1 MCVKAEI
8 FAIGTELLMGELT
21 DTNSAWLAAR
31 LPALGIDL
39 QGVSILG
46 DHLAM
51 LTEGLTRAL
60 QRVDLV
66 LTTGGLGPTQDDLTR
81 EGIAAALGETP
92 TVDAAMVQEIARSFQ
107 RRGRDMPAP
116 NIKQAQ
122 LIPSA
127 QFLRNPYGSA
137 PGWWVERAGKILVA
151 MPGPPV
157 ETHPMWD
164 DQIAPRL
171 RQMVTGQITLTRNIK
186 TMGLSEAAVDEKI
199 AEYFGQANPSLGIYS
214 KADGIHL
221 RMIARARDTATAQAL
236 IAPMEA
242 AIMTQLAPYVW
253 GYDDETPA
261 QAVGT
266 LLTAHGLTLAT
277 MESGT
282 GGYLANSM
290 TEGPDSA
297 VYFKGGVVVSSPVM
311 PLAYGVPAEVLQQH
325 GTVSQESAMAMAQ
338 AIRGQL
344 GADVGIGITGVP
356 GPQALEGQPV
366 GLAYFAIASG
376 NTGHVEEMRVSPR
389 RMTLKRRVSNAA
401 LIALSKLLRGER
413 DAKGYHW

>member
-1 MCVKAEI
+1 MKAEI

-122 LIPSA
+122 RIPSA

-157 ETHPMWD
+157 ETYPMWD
-164 DQIAPRL
+164 DQVAPRL
-171 RQMVTGQITLTRNIK
+171 RQMATG
-186 TMGLSEAAVDEKI
+186 
-199 AEYFGQANPSLGIYS
+199 P
-214 KADGIHL
+214 
-221 RMIARARDTATAQAL
+221 
-236 IAPMEA
+236 
-242 AIMTQLAPYVW
+242 AIL
-253 GYDDETPA
+253 
-261 QAVGT
+261 
-266 LLTAHGLTLAT
+266 
-277 MESGT
+277 
-282 GGYLANSM
+282 
-290 TEGPDSA
+290 
-297 VYFKGGVVVSSPVM
+297 
-311 PLAYGVPAEVLQQH
+311 
-325 GTVSQESAMAMAQ
+325 
-338 AIRGQL
+338 
-344 GADVGIGITGVP
+344 
-356 GPQALEGQPV
+356 
-366 GLAYFAIASG
+366 
-376 NTGHVEEMRVSPR
+376 
-389 RMTLKRRVSNAA
+389 
-401 LIALSKLLRGER
+401 GER
-413 DAKGYHW
+413 F

>member
-1 MCVKAEI
+1 
-8 FAIGTELLMGELT
+8 
-21 DTNSAWLAAR
+21 
-31 LPALGIDL
+31 
-39 QGVSILG
+39 
-46 DHLAM
+46 
-51 LTEGLTRAL
+51 
-60 QRVDLV
+60 V

-81 EGIAAALGETP
+81 ESIAAALGETP
-92 TVDAAMVQEIARSFQ
+92 TVDAAMVEEIARSFQ

-116 NIKQAQ
+116 NIKQAH

-137 PGWWVERAGKILVA
+137 PGWWVERAGKIIIA

-164 DQIAPRL
+164 DQVAPRL
-171 RQMVTGQITLTRNIK
+171 RQMAIGQITLTRSIK

-199 AEYFGQANPSLGIYS
+199 AECFGQANPYLGIYS

-221 RMIARARDTATAQAL
+221 RMIARAHDTATAQAL
-236 IAPMEA
+236 IAPMEET
-242 AIMTQLAPYVW
+242 IMTRLSPYVW
-253 GYDDETPA
+253 GYDDETPE

-266 LLTAHGLTLAT
+266 LLTARGLTLAT

-282 GGYLANSM
+282 GGYLANSI

-297 VYFKGGVVVSSPVM
+297 VYFKGGVVASSPSM
-311 PLAYGVPAEVLQQH
+311 PLASGVPAEAVQQH
-325 GTVSQESAMAMAQ
+325 GTVSQENAVAMAQ
-338 AIRGQL
+338 AIRVQL
-344 GADVGIGITGVP
+344 GADFGIGITGVP
-356 GPQALEGQPV
+356 GPQALQGQPV
-366 GLAYFAIASG
+366 GLAYFAIASAS
-376 NTGHVEEMRVSPR
+376 TVHVEEMRVAPR

-401 LIALSKLLRGER
+401 LIALSRLLRGEW